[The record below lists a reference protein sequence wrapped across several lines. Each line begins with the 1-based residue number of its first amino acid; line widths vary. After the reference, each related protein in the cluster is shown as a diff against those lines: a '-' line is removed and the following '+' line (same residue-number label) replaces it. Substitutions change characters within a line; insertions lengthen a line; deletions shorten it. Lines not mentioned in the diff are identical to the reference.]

1 VRDDI
6 SLPIPETFRSGV
18 NRRTFLKVVAQAT
31 AAVGLSGT
39 LAAKVAKAVE
49 KGTRPSVIW
58 LHFQECTGCTESL
71 LRTSHPGLAEV
82 LFDLISLDY
91 HETLMAAAGHQAEEA
106 LEAAIK
112 KNAGNYILVVEGA
125 LPTKENGIYMQ
136 IGQKTGLDIV
146 KHVASSAGAVVAI
159 GSCASWGGVPSAE
172 PNPTGASGV
181 NKILEGKAVVTLP
194 GCPANPY
201 ILLGTV
207 LQFVA
212 LGKLPELDELGR
224 PKFAYGR
231 TIHEHCPRRAHFDS
245 GRFAEEFGDEGHRL
259 GYCLYKLG
267 CKGPS
272 THASCSV
279 LHFCEV
285 VDAWPIGLGHPCFG
299 CTEQEIAFRVPMLK
313 PAEIVRPTPP
323 STYAPISASQGVVNP
338 VATGLSGLIGG
349 ALLGAGFMAARKM
362 NGGKEPS
369 APPAAPASKDDAG
382 ISSSKE

>member
-1 VRDDI
+1 MSPV
-6 SLPIPETFRSGV
+6 
-18 NRRTFLKVVAQAT
+18 
-31 AAVGLSGT
+31 
-39 LAAKVAKAVE
+39 
-49 KGTRPSVIW
+49 
-58 LHFQECTGCTESL
+58 L
-71 LRTSHPGLAEV
+71 L
-82 LFDLISLDY
+82 
-91 HETLMAAAGHQAEEA
+91 
-106 LEAAIK
+106 
-112 KNAGNYILVVEGA
+112 GA
-125 LPTKENGIYMQ
+125 L
-136 IGQKTGLDIV
+136 
-146 KHVASSAGAVVAI
+146 VAI
-159 GSCASWGGVPSAE
+159 GSCASWGGIPSAE
-172 PNPTGASGV
+172 PNPTGATGV

-201 ILLGTV
+201 ILLGTL

-323 STYAPISASQGVVNP
+323 STYAPIAAPQGTINP

-349 ALLGAGFMAARKM
+349 ALLGAAFMAARKM
-362 NGGKEPS
+362 GNGKEPS
-369 APPAAPASKDDAG
+369 VPPAAPPNKDNAG
-382 ISSSKE
+382 TSSSKG